1 MKRILLIT
9 EPRTGST
16 SLMYSIGSAYNFSTQ
31 FEPDKK
37 GKLKIKDNTVVKIIA
52 TEWRGIKYYE
62 DLIEQFDKTILL
74 SRRNLKE
81 QSEAFWALY
90 MLNESQPDRKWS
102 EKDLPKNLHENE
114 FFISRF
120 EKLKKRKA
128 FLKILSEKTNLQI
141 NYYEDVFKDKT
152 LLEKDVKLD
161 LKYLGPQYKLRTKGE
176 STIL

>member
-52 TEWRGIKYYE
+52 TEWRGIKYYK
-62 DLIEQFDKTILL
+62 DLIKQFDKTILL
-74 SRRNLKE
+74 SRKNLKE

-90 MLNESQPDRKWS
+90 HLNESQPDRKWS
-102 EKDLPKNLHENE
+102 EKDLPKNLHEDE
-114 FFISRF
+114 TFLYRH
-120 EKLKKRKA
+120 EKLKKRKK
-128 FLKILSEKTNLQI
+128 FLLELSEKTNLKI
-141 NYYEDVFKDKT
+141 NYYEDVFKNKS
-152 LLEKDVKLD
+152 LLEKDIKLD
-161 LKYLGPQYKLRTKGE
+161 LKYLGPQYKLRTKGNT
-176 STIL
+176 SIL